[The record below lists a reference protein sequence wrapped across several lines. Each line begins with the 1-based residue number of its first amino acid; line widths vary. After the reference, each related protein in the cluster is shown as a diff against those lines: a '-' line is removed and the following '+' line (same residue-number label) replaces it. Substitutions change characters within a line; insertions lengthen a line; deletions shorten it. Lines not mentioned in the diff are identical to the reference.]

1 MVDPGL
7 LLHGHL
13 GEDVAGEERLGE
25 ALGLVLVLPHALD
38 EREVVLELLRG
49 HERRRTTERVPEKTT
64 ALHEGLA
71 RGLQVRGER
80 RDSSDGIGAN

>member
-49 HERRRTTERVPEKTT
+49 HERREFFLT
-64 ALHEGLA
+64 ARAGVAE
-71 RGLQVRGER
+71 
-80 RDSSDGIGAN
+80 IGRAHV